1 MSVGEKIDNLI
12 KVKKNLE
19 KKLRI
24 LAEGRCI
31 VEFDYVTPSQ
41 WRAHK
46 YGALQAEN
54 KSLTKTVKTQM
65 LTQQTL
71 DQSSNLNELTQQQQ
85 LEMPPEGNPS
95 FTYDSDI
102 DENEEQKR

>member
-1 MSVGEKIDNLI
+1 LPDGNKVRVYELNKIIYAKKKMSIGEKIDNLI

-19 KKLRI
+19 KKLKI

-46 YGALQAEN
+46 YGALQAEK
-54 KSLTKTVKTQM
+54 KSLSKTVKT
-65 LTQQTL
+65 
-71 DQSSNLNELTQQQQ
+71 
-85 LEMPPEGNPS
+85 
-95 FTYDSDI
+95 
-102 DENEEQKR
+102 